1 MSLYFLGKN
10 HSCINLVYGIT
21 QNEVGNGMNIQ
32 TKSTLAVVMA
42 MAFSSSALASNLL
55 MDARGAGMGNTGVST
70 ADYLLAPYYNPAL
83 TAVYRKNDSF
93 GILLP
98 SIGLRAEDK
107 DESLKTIDDL
117 QDSIEQFERAGVGA
131 ATQENVDQLN
141 RYLDQLADDKPLAV
155 TAGIGIA
162 VALPLDAVSLNFF
175 TRGYAEVIAKAN
187 VAAKSGN
194 SVNEVKTRYESS
206 DVDLT
211 AFGYTEVG
219 LAVGK
224 QVVLGGQ
231 TVALGVTPKVQQL
244 RTYQDNASVKSFD
257 LDDYDKSEVKDN
269 AFNLDMGAVWL
280 IDQYRVGIVA
290 KDLFA
295 KDIQTQNRNNTYK
308 LDTQIAVSGSYV
320 SDFFIAAVDL
330 DLTKQRRF
338 NGDNDDTQFMRFGV
352 EGNAWGWAQLRA
364 GYEVDLQNSL
374 DNSVSVGLGVSPWDV
389 VSLDLAGSYAGD
401 NQFGLSAN
409 LAFTF

>member
-1 MSLYFLGKN
+1 
-10 HSCINLVYGIT
+10 
-21 QNEVGNGMNIQ
+21 MNIQ

-194 SVNEVKTRYESS
+194 SANEVKTRYESS

-352 EGNAWGWAQLRA
+352 EGNVWGWAQLRA

>member
-1 MSLYFLGKN
+1 
-10 HSCINLVYGIT
+10 
-21 QNEVGNGMNIQ
+21 MNIQ
-32 TKSTLAVVMA
+32 IKSTLAVVMSI
-42 MAFSSSALASNLL
+42 AFSSSALASNLL

-175 TRGYAEVIAKAN
+175 SRGYAEVIAKAN

-194 SVNEVKTRYESS
+194 SANDVKTRYESS

-244 RTYQDNASVKSFD
+244 RTYQDNASVKSFE

-374 DNSVSVGLGVSPWDV
+374 DNSVSVGFGISPWDI
-389 VSLDLAGSYAGD
+389 VSFDLAGSYAGD

>member
-1 MSLYFLGKN
+1 
-10 HSCINLVYGIT
+10 
-21 QNEVGNGMNIQ
+21 MNIQ

-162 VALPLDAVSLNFF
+162 VALPLDSVSLNFF

-194 SVNEVKTRYESS
+194 SANEVKTRYESS

-231 TVALGVTPKVQQL
+231 TIALGVTPKVQQL

>member
-1 MSLYFLGKN
+1 
-10 HSCINLVYGIT
+10 
-21 QNEVGNGMNIQ
+21 MNIQ

-141 RYLDQLADDKPLAV
+141 RYLDQLANDKPLAV

-175 TRGYAEVIAKAN
+175 SRGYAEVIAKAN
-187 VAAKSGN
+187 VAEKSGN
-194 SVNEVKTRYESS
+194 SANEVKTRYESS

-338 NGDNDDTQFMRFGV
+338 NGDNDDTQLMRFGV
-352 EGNAWGWAQLRA
+352 EGNVWGWAQLRA

-389 VSLDLAGSYAGD
+389 VSFDLAGSYAGD

>member
-1 MSLYFLGKN
+1 
-10 HSCINLVYGIT
+10 
-21 QNEVGNGMNIQ
+21 MNIQ

-42 MAFSSSALASNLL
+42 IAFSSSAFASNLL

-175 TRGYAEVIAKAN
+175 SRGYAEVIAKAN
-187 VAAKSGN
+187 VAEKSGN
-194 SVNEVKTRYESS
+194 SANEVKTRYESS

-320 SDFFIAAVDL
+320 SDFFIAVVDL

-352 EGNAWGWAQLRA
+352 EGNVWGWAQLRA

-389 VSLDLAGSYAGD
+389 VSFDLAGSYAGD

>member
-1 MSLYFLGKN
+1 
-10 HSCINLVYGIT
+10 
-21 QNEVGNGMNIQ
+21 MNIQ

-42 MAFSSSALASNLL
+42 MAFSSSAFASNLL

-162 VALPLDAVSLNFF
+162 VALPRDAVSLNFF

-194 SVNEVKTRYESS
+194 SANEVKTRYESS

-269 AFNLDMGAVWL
+269 SFNLDMGAVWL

>member
-1 MSLYFLGKN
+1 
-10 HSCINLVYGIT
+10 
-21 QNEVGNGMNIQ
+21 MNIQ

-42 MAFSSSALASNLL
+42 MAFSSSAFASNLL

-107 DESLKTIDDL
+107 DESLKAIDDL

-194 SVNEVKTRYESS
+194 SANEVKTRYESS

>member
-1 MSLYFLGKN
+1 
-10 HSCINLVYGIT
+10 
-21 QNEVGNGMNIQ
+21 MNIQ
-32 TKSTLAVVMA
+32 IKSTLAVVMA

-117 QDSIEQFERAGVGA
+117 QDSIEQFERAGVGV

-175 TRGYAEVIAKAN
+175 SRGYAEVIAKAN

-194 SVNEVKTRYESS
+194 SANEVKTRYESS

-352 EGNAWGWAQLRA
+352 EGNVWGWAQLRA

-389 VSLDLAGSYAGD
+389 VSFDLAGSYAGD

>member
-1 MSLYFLGKN
+1 
-10 HSCINLVYGIT
+10 
-21 QNEVGNGMNIQ
+21 MNIQ

-42 MAFSSSALASNLL
+42 MAFSSSAFASNLL

-194 SVNEVKTRYESS
+194 SANEVKTRYESS

-269 AFNLDMGAVWL
+269 SFNLDMGAVWL

-364 GYEVDLQNSL
+364 YYEVDLQNSL

-389 VSLDLAGSYAGD
+389 VSLDLAGSYAAITNSG
-401 NQFGLSAN
+401 FRRILLLLSKSN
-409 LAFTF
+409 LLNK

>member
-1 MSLYFLGKN
+1 
-10 HSCINLVYGIT
+10 
-21 QNEVGNGMNIQ
+21 MNIQ

-42 MAFSSSALASNLL
+42 MAFSSSAFASNLL

-175 TRGYAEVIAKAN
+175 TRGYVEVIAKAN

-194 SVNEVKTRYESS
+194 SANEVKTRYESS

-352 EGNAWGWAQLRA
+352 EGNVWGWAQLRA

-389 VSLDLAGSYAGD
+389 VSFDLAGSYAGD

>member
-1 MSLYFLGKN
+1 
-10 HSCINLVYGIT
+10 
-21 QNEVGNGMNIQ
+21 MNIQ

-42 MAFSSSALASNLL
+42 IAFSSSALASNLL

-141 RYLDQLADDKPLAV
+141 RYLDQLTDDKPLAV

-175 TRGYAEVIAKAN
+175 SRGYAEVIAKAN
-187 VAAKSGN
+187 VAEKSGN
-194 SVNEVKTRYESS
+194 SANEVKTRYESS

-352 EGNAWGWAQLRA
+352 EGNVWGWAQLRA

-389 VSLDLAGSYAGD
+389 VSFDLAGSYAGD

>member
-1 MSLYFLGKN
+1 
-10 HSCINLVYGIT
+10 
-21 QNEVGNGMNIQ
+21 MNIQ

-42 MAFSSSALASNLL
+42 MAFSSSAFASNLL

-194 SVNEVKTRYESS
+194 SADEVKTRYESS

-352 EGNAWGWAQLRA
+352 EGNVWGWAQLRA

-389 VSLDLAGSYAGD
+389 VSFDLAGSYAGD

>member
-1 MSLYFLGKN
+1 
-10 HSCINLVYGIT
+10 
-21 QNEVGNGMNIQ
+21 MNIQ

-42 MAFSSSALASNLL
+42 MAFSSSAFASNLL

-155 TAGIGIA
+155 TAGVGIA

-194 SVNEVKTRYESS
+194 SANEVKTRYESS

-269 AFNLDMGAVWL
+269 SFNLDMGAVWL

>member
-1 MSLYFLGKN
+1 
-10 HSCINLVYGIT
+10 
-21 QNEVGNGMNIQ
+21 MNIQ

-194 SVNEVKTRYESS
+194 SANEVKTRYESS

-295 KDIQTQNRNNTYK
+295 KDIQTQSRNNTYK

-352 EGNAWGWAQLRA
+352 EGNVWGWAQLRA

-389 VSLDLAGSYAGD
+389 VSFDLAGSYAGD

>member
-1 MSLYFLGKN
+1 
-10 HSCINLVYGIT
+10 
-21 QNEVGNGMNIQ
+21 MNIQ

-42 MAFSSSALASNLL
+42 MAFSSSAFASNLL

-364 GYEVDLQNSL
+364 AYEVDLQNSL

>member
-1 MSLYFLGKN
+1 
-10 HSCINLVYGIT
+10 
-21 QNEVGNGMNIQ
+21 MNIQ
-32 TKSTLAVVMA
+32 IKSSLAVVIS

-162 VALPLDAVSLNFF
+162 VALPLDSVSLNFF

-194 SVNEVKTRYESS
+194 SANDVQTRYESS

-211 AFGYTEVG
+211 AFSYTEVG
-219 LAVGK
+219 LAMGK

-352 EGNAWGWAQLRA
+352 EGNVWGWAQLRA

-389 VSLDLAGSYAGD
+389 VSFGLAGSYAGD

>member
-1 MSLYFLGKN
+1 
-10 HSCINLVYGIT
+10 
-21 QNEVGNGMNIQ
+21 MNIQ

-42 MAFSSSALASNLL
+42 MAFSSSAFASNLL

-194 SVNEVKTRYESS
+194 SANEVKTRYESS

-269 AFNLDMGAVWL
+269 SFNLDMGAVWL

-308 LDTQIAVSGSYV
+308 QDTQIAGSGRYV

>member
-1 MSLYFLGKN
+1 
-10 HSCINLVYGIT
+10 
-21 QNEVGNGMNIQ
+21 MNIQ

-55 MDARGAGMGNTGVST
+55 VDARGVGMGNTGVST

-187 VAAKSGN
+187 VAEKSGN
-194 SVNEVKTRYESS
+194 SANEVKTRYENS

-219 LAVGK
+219 LAIAK
-224 QVVLGGQ
+224 QVVLAGQ

-244 RTYQDNASVKSFD
+244 RTYQQNLSVKSFE
-257 LDDYDKSEVKDN
+257 LDNYDQSEVRDN
-269 AFNLDMGAVWL
+269 SFNLDIGAVWL
-280 IDQYRVGIVA
+280 LDQYRFGVVA

-295 KDIQTQNRNNTYK
+295 KDIQTMNKNNTYK
-308 LDTQIAVSGSYV
+308 LDTQVTVSASYV
-320 SDFFIAAVDL
+320 SNFFVAAIDL
-330 DLTKQRRF
+330 DVTKQRRF
-338 NGDNDDTQFMRFGV
+338 NGDNDDTQFMRFGL

-389 VSLDLAGSYAGD
+389 VSLDFAGSYAGD

>member
-1 MSLYFLGKN
+1 
-10 HSCINLVYGIT
+10 
-21 QNEVGNGMNIQ
+21 MNIQ
-32 TKSTLAVVMA
+32 TKSTLAVVMV
-42 MAFSSSALASNLL
+42 MAFSSSAFASNLL

-117 QDSIEQFERAGVGA
+117 QDSIEQFERAGAGA

-194 SVNEVKTRYESS
+194 SANEVKTRYESS

-352 EGNAWGWAQLRA
+352 EGNVWGWAQLRA

-389 VSLDLAGSYAGD
+389 VSFDLAGSYAGD

>member
-1 MSLYFLGKN
+1 M
-10 HSCINLVYGIT
+10 
-21 QNEVGNGMNIQ
+21 
-32 TKSTLAVVMA
+32 
-42 MAFSSSALASNLL
+42 
-55 MDARGAGMGNTGVST
+55 
-70 ADYLLAPYYNPAL
+70 
-83 TAVYRKNDSF
+83 
-93 GILLP
+93 
-98 SIGLRAEDK
+98 
-107 DESLKTIDDL
+107 
-117 QDSIEQFERAGVGA
+117 
-131 ATQENVDQLN
+131 
-141 RYLDQLADDKPLAV
+141 AV

-162 VALPLDAVSLNFF
+162 VALPLDSVSLNFF

-194 SVNEVKTRYESS
+194 SANDVQTRYENS

-211 AFGYTEVG
+211 AFSYTEVG
-219 LAVGK
+219 LAIGK

-338 NGDNDDTQFMRFGV
+338 NGDNDDTQFMRFGI

-364 GYEVDLQNSL
+364 GYEIDLQNSL

-389 VSLDLAGSYAGD
+389 VSLDFAGSYAGD

>member
-1 MSLYFLGKN
+1 
-10 HSCINLVYGIT
+10 
-21 QNEVGNGMNIQ
+21 MNIQ

>member
-1 MSLYFLGKN
+1 
-10 HSCINLVYGIT
+10 
-21 QNEVGNGMNIQ
+21 MNIQ

-42 MAFSSSALASNLL
+42 MAFSSSAIASNLL
-55 MDARGAGMGNTGVST
+55 MDARGAGMGNTGIST

-194 SVNEVKTRYESS
+194 SANEVKTRYESS

>member
-1 MSLYFLGKN
+1 
-10 HSCINLVYGIT
+10 
-21 QNEVGNGMNIQ
+21 MNIQ

-42 MAFSSSALASNLL
+42 MAFSSSALASNFL

-175 TRGYAEVIAKAN
+175 SRGYAEVIAKAN
-187 VAAKSGN
+187 VAEKSGN
-194 SVNEVKTRYESS
+194 SANEVKTRYESS

-352 EGNAWGWAQLRA
+352 EGNVWGWAQLRA

-389 VSLDLAGSYAGD
+389 VSFDLAGSYAGD

>member
-1 MSLYFLGKN
+1 
-10 HSCINLVYGIT
+10 
-21 QNEVGNGMNIQ
+21 MNIQ

-42 MAFSSSALASNLL
+42 MAFSSSAFASNLL

-194 SVNEVKTRYESS
+194 SANEVKTRYESS

-269 AFNLDMGAVWL
+269 SFNLDMGAVWL

-352 EGNAWGWAQLRA
+352 EGNAWGWAQLA

>member
-1 MSLYFLGKN
+1 
-10 HSCINLVYGIT
+10 
-21 QNEVGNGMNIQ
+21 MNIQ

-42 MAFSSSALASNLL
+42 MAFSSSAFASNLL

-194 SVNEVKTRYESS
+194 SANEVKTRYESS

-269 AFNLDMGAVWL
+269 SFNLDMGAVWL

-389 VSLDLAGSYAGD
+389 VSLDLAGSYGD

>member
-1 MSLYFLGKN
+1 
-10 HSCINLVYGIT
+10 
-21 QNEVGNGMNIQ
+21 MNIQ

-42 MAFSSSALASNLL
+42 IAFSSSALASNLL

-194 SVNEVKTRYESS
+194 SANEVKTRYESS

-338 NGDNDDTQFMRFGV
+338 NGDNDDTQFMRFGL
-352 EGNAWGWAQLRA
+352 EGNVWGWAQLRA

-389 VSLDLAGSYAGD
+389 VSFDLAGSYAGD

>member
-1 MSLYFLGKN
+1 
-10 HSCINLVYGIT
+10 
-21 QNEVGNGMNIQ
+21 MNIQ

-42 MAFSSSALASNLL
+42 MAFSSSAFASNLL

-194 SVNEVKTRYESS
+194 SANEVKIRYESS

>member
-1 MSLYFLGKN
+1 
-10 HSCINLVYGIT
+10 
-21 QNEVGNGMNIQ
+21 MNIQ

-42 MAFSSSALASNLL
+42 MAFSSSAFASNLL

-117 QDSIEQFERAGVGA
+117 QDTIEQFERAGVGA

-194 SVNEVKTRYESS
+194 SANEVKTRYESS

>member
-1 MSLYFLGKN
+1 
-10 HSCINLVYGIT
+10 
-21 QNEVGNGMNIQ
+21 MNIQ

-194 SVNEVKTRYESS
+194 SANEVKTRYESS

-308 LDTQIAVSGSYV
+308 LDTQIVVSGSYV

>member
-1 MSLYFLGKN
+1 
-10 HSCINLVYGIT
+10 
-21 QNEVGNGMNIQ
+21 MNIQ

-42 MAFSSSALASNLL
+42 MAFSSSAFASNLL

-194 SVNEVKTRYESS
+194 SANEVKTRYESS

-352 EGNAWGWAQLRA
+352 EGNVWGWAQLRA

-389 VSLDLAGSYAGD
+389 VSFDLAGSYAGD

>member
-1 MSLYFLGKN
+1 
-10 HSCINLVYGIT
+10 
-21 QNEVGNGMNIQ
+21 MNIQ

-42 MAFSSSALASNLL
+42 MAFSSSAFASNLL

-194 SVNEVKTRYESS
+194 SANEVKTRYESS

-401 NQFGLSAN
+401 SQFGLSAN

>member
-1 MSLYFLGKN
+1 
-10 HSCINLVYGIT
+10 
-21 QNEVGNGMNIQ
+21 MNIQ

-42 MAFSSSALASNLL
+42 MAFSSSAFASNLL

-194 SVNEVKTRYESS
+194 SANEVKTRYESS

-231 TVALGVTPKVQQL
+231 TVTLGVTPKVQQL

-269 AFNLDMGAVWL
+269 SFNLDMGAVWL

>member
-1 MSLYFLGKN
+1 
-10 HSCINLVYGIT
+10 
-21 QNEVGNGMNIQ
+21 MNIQ

-55 MDARGAGMGNTGVST
+55 MDARGVGMGNTGVST

-117 QDSIEQFERAGVGA
+117 QDSINQFERLGAGA
-131 ATQENVDQLN
+131 ATQDNVDQLN

-187 VAAKSGN
+187 VAEKSGN
-194 SVNEVKTRYESS
+194 SANEVKTRYENS

-219 LAVGK
+219 IAIAK
-224 QVVLGGQ
+224 QVVLAGQ

-244 RTYQDNASVKSFD
+244 RTYQQNVSVKSFE
-257 LDDYDKSEVKDN
+257 LDNYDQSEVKDN
-269 AFNLDMGAVWL
+269 SFNLDMGAVWL
-280 IDQYRVGIVA
+280 LDQYRLGVVA

-295 KDIQTQNRNNTYK
+295 KDIQTMNKNNTYK
-308 LDTQIAVSGSYV
+308 LDTQVTVSASYV
-320 SDFFIAAVDL
+320 SNFFVAAIDL
-330 DLTKQRRF
+330 DVTKQRRF
-338 NGDNDDTQFMRFGV
+338 NGDNDDTQFMRFGI
-352 EGNAWGWAQLRA
+352 EGNAWNWAQLRA

-374 DNSVSVGLGVSPWDV
+374 ANSVSVGLGISPGDFV
-389 VSLDLAGSYAGD
+389 NLDFAGSYAGD

-409 LAFTF
+409 IAFTF

>member
-1 MSLYFLGKN
+1 
-10 HSCINLVYGIT
+10 
-21 QNEVGNGMNIQ
+21 MNIQ

-42 MAFSSSALASNLL
+42 MAFSSSAFASNLL

-194 SVNEVKTRYESS
+194 SANEVKTRYESS

-338 NGDNDDTQFMRFGV
+338 NGDNDDTQFMRFGI

-364 GYEVDLQNSL
+364 GYEIDLQNSL

>member
-1 MSLYFLGKN
+1 
-10 HSCINLVYGIT
+10 
-21 QNEVGNGMNIQ
+21 MNIQ

-98 SIGLRAEDK
+98 SIGLRSEDK

-117 QDSIEQFERAGVGA
+117 QDSINQFERLGAGA
-131 ATQENVDQLN
+131 ATQDNVDQLN
-141 RYLDQLADDKPLAV
+141 RYLDQLSDDKPLAV

-194 SVNEVKTRYESS
+194 SANEVKTRYESS

-389 VSLDLAGSYAGD
+389 VSLDFAGSYAGD

>member
-1 MSLYFLGKN
+1 
-10 HSCINLVYGIT
+10 
-21 QNEVGNGMNIQ
+21 MNIQ
-32 TKSTLAVVMA
+32 IKSTLAVVMSI
-42 MAFSSSALASNLL
+42 AFSSSALASNLL

-117 QDSIEQFERAGVGA
+117 QDSIEQFERAGAGA

-175 TRGYAEVIAKAN
+175 SRGYAEVIAKAN

-194 SVNEVKTRYESS
+194 SANDVKTRYESS

-244 RTYQDNASVKSFD
+244 RTYQDNASVKSFE

-374 DNSVSVGLGVSPWDV
+374 DNSVSVGLGISPWDI
-389 VSLDLAGSYAGD
+389 VSFDLAGSYAGD